1 MGTSIELTVHRVEAP
16 PHAACPGMHI
26 TTNAMSELVLQTRRL
41 LARRIG
47 PTDVEPMLGV
57 YGDPEV
63 VRWVG
68 DGKALGRAQCEKWVE
83 VTQANYAS
91 RGYGMF
97 ALEARES
104 GAIVGF
110 CGLVHPGGQAEA
122 EVKYAFHRSCWGQG
136 LATEAVSALLPY
148 GASRFGLTEIIA
160 TTAPEN
166 AASHRVLLK
175 AGMRRGALRR
185 EDDGSLTQLFAW
197 RPAAGGQRDMR

>member
-1 MGTSIELTVHRVEAP
+1 
-16 PHAACPGMHI
+16 MHT
-26 TTNAMSELVLQTRRL
+26 TTNTMPELVFQTRRL
-41 LARRIG
+41 LARTIG
-47 PTDVEPMLGV
+47 PTDVEAMLGV

-68 DGKALGRAQCEKWVE
+68 DGKPLNRSLCEQWIH
-83 VTQANYAS
+83 VTHANYAS

-97 ALEARES
+97 ALETREP
-104 GAIVGF
+104 GATVGF
-110 CGLVHPGGQAEA
+110 CGLVHPGGQADA
-122 EVKYAFHRSCWGQG
+122 EVKYAFHRSSWGQG
-136 LATEAVSALLPY
+136 FATEAVSALLPY

-175 AGMRRGALRR
+175 AGMQRGALRR

-197 RPAAGGQRDMR
+197 RPSAVGQRDMP